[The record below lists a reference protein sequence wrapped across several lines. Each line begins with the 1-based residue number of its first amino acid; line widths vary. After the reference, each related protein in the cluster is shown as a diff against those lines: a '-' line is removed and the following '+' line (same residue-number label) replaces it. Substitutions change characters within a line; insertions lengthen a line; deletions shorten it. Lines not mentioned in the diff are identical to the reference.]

1 MSVRIEMGCEGLPLA
16 MLYRNT
22 SSNINSSLHL
32 TSASLIEHL
41 EQFEVIVRSNSVAF
55 TVAGVVFASLVLL
68 ALLLGVCLCVQKKRS
83 TTTTL
88 VSSSSY
94 TCTSCCGLRRR
105 KKVYTNSSDDTS
117 TLVPLLVQVSS
128 PSNRSQFHT
137 PISQQQLTSPNR
149 SSSPQQVKSPGRGLY
164 QQHPYRQGQFAS
176 SSSC

>member
-1 MSVRIEMGCEGLPLA
+1 

-22 SSNINSSLHL
+22 SSNINSSSLHL

-83 TTTTL
+83 TATTTTTTL

-137 PISQQQLTSPNR
+137 PISQQQFTSPNR